1 MLVQYTAQ
9 LRTALERAEEEVELV
24 ERCTV
29 AELLSRL
36 AARWHAEATRFLL
49 TPAGELHPSL
59 LVVLNSEVV
68 PVGAADKVDVRPGD
82 VVTLLPPIA
91 GG

>member
-9 LRTALERAEEEVELV
+9 LRTVLEKAEEEVELS
-24 ERCTV
+24 ERCSV
-29 AELLSRL
+29 AELLTRL
-36 AARWHAEATRFLL
+36 ASRWHAEAVNLLL
-49 TPAGELHPSL
+49 TPAGSLQPSL
-59 LVVLNSEVV
+59 MVVLNSEVV
-68 PVGAADKVDVRPGD
+68 PAGETHKVQVKPGD